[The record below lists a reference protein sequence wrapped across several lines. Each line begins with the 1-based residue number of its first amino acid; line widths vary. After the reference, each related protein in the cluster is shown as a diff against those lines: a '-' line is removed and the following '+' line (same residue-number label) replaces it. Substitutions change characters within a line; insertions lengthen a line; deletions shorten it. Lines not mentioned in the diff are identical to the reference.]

1 MRARN
6 RFWSAHWYA
15 LANCRSNEAASLTSD
30 DQAILDAYV
39 GGELKRRGNETDPAP
54 VPGEDDAD

>member
-1 MRARN
+1 
-6 RFWSAHWYA
+6 
-15 LANCRSNEAASLTSD
+15 
-30 DQAILDAYV
+30 V